1 MPRLLSEAPGLVA
14 FVRAVEAGSFSA
26 AARDL
31 GTTPS
36 AVSKSVARLERHL
49 GARLFRRSTR
59 FLALTPEGQAF
70 FDRVSPLLQEIEQ
83 SGDVVQPSADLRGRL
98 RVSLPSEIARLLM
111 DAILTR
117 FLTHH
122 PSLDLEIGI
131 TDRPV
136 DLVRED
142 YDVAFRVG
150 HQPGSDLMVRTL
162 AQLEMVLV
170 ASPALLARW
179 GVPRDIDGLR
189 ALPFARYVVGRRVP
203 EIRFADGTT
212 LVTRGRVGFDSGF
225 GLRAAAKL
233 GMGVAYLTRC
243 IVEEDLRRGDLVVVL
258 PDKPLPSLPFQA
270 LHAFGQGAPMRI
282 RILSDFIAEEI
293 GRMARSGGA
302 D

>member
-1 MPRLLSEAPGLVA
+1 MPHLLSEAPGLVA

-36 AVSKSVARLERHL
+36 AVSKSVARLELHL
-49 GARLFRRSTR
+49 GAKLFRRSTR
-59 FLALTPEGQAF
+59 VLALTPEGQAF

-83 SGDVVQPSADLRGRL
+83 SADIVQPSAELRGRL

-117 FLTHH
+117 FPARH
-122 PSLDLEIGI
+122 PALDLEIGI

-136 DLVRED
+136 DLIRED
-142 YDVAFRVG
+142 YDVVFRVG
-150 HQPGSDLMVRTL
+150 HQPESDLMVRTL

-170 ASPALLARW
+170 ASPAFLDRW
-179 GVPRDIDGLR
+179 GAPRSVDDLR
-189 ALPFARYVVGRRVP
+189 ALPFARYFVGRRVP

-212 LVTRGRVGFDSGF
+212 VATRGRVGFDSGF
-225 GLRAAAKL
+225 GLRAAATL
-233 GMGVAYLTRC
+233 GMGIAYLTRC

-258 PDKPLPSLPFQA
+258 PDKPLPPMPFQA
-270 LHAFGQGAPMRI
+270 LHAFGQAAPARV

-293 GRMARSGGA
+293 GRITGDGRG
-302 D
+302 

>member
-1 MPRLLSEAPGLVA
+1 MPNLLSEAPGLVA

-49 GARLFRRSTR
+49 GAKLFRRSTR
-59 FLALTPEGQAF
+59 VLALTPEGQAF

-83 SGDVVQPSADLRGRL
+83 SADIVQPSAELRGRL

-117 FLTHH
+117 FPARH
-122 PSLDLEIGI
+122 PALDLEIGI

-136 DLVRED
+136 DLIRED
-142 YDVAFRVG
+142 YDVVFRVG
-150 HQPGSDLMVRTL
+150 HQPESDLMVRTL

-170 ASPALLARW
+170 ASSAFLDRW
-179 GVPRDIDGLR
+179 GSPRSVDDLR
-189 ALPFARYVVGRRVP
+189 ALPFARYFVGRRVP

-212 LVTRGRVGFDSGF
+212 IATRGRVGFDSGF

-243 IVEEDLRRGDLVVVL
+243 IVEEDLRRGD
-258 PDKPLPSLPFQA
+258 PSSCCPTS
-270 LHAFGQGAPMRI
+270 PCR
-282 RILSDFIAEEI
+282 RCRS
-293 GRMARSGGA
+293 RRCTPSARRRRPGSGSCRTSSPRRSA
-302 D
+302 S

>member
-1 MPRLLSEAPGLVA
+1 MPHLLSEAPGLVA

-59 FLALTPEGQAF
+59 VLALTPEGQSF
-70 FDRVSPLLQEIEQ
+70 FDQVSPLLQEIEQ
-83 SGDVVQPSADLRGRL
+83 SADSVQPSADPRGRL
-98 RVSLPSEIARLLM
+98 RVSLPSEISRLLM

-117 FLTHH
+117 FLARH

-136 DLVRED
+136 DLIRED
-142 YDVAFRVG
+142 YDVVFRVG
-150 HQPGSDLMVRTL
+150 HMPESDLTVRTL

-170 ASPALLARW
+170 ASPAFLDRLGA
-179 GVPRDIDGLR
+179 PRSIDDLR
-189 ALPFARYVVGRRVP
+189 VLPFARYFVGRRVP

-212 LVTRGRVGFDSGF
+212 VAMRGRVGFDSGF
-225 GLRAAAKL
+225 GLRSAAKL
-233 GMGVAYLTRC
+233 GMGVAYVTRC

-258 PDKPLPSLPFQA
+258 PDKPLPPMPFQA
-270 LHAFGQGAPMRI
+270 LHAFGQAAPVRV
-282 RILSDFIAEEI
+282 RILSDFIAGEI
-293 GRMARSGGA
+293 SRIAGEKQG
-302 D
+302 